1 MLCYAD
7 ADAGG
12 LSGSR
17 SCASAQPLQPPP
29 RISLRHDNAG
39 HQQLDPGSLVIRQRS
54 GAIRRR
60 RAKRPQMMFS
70 LLDRACDT
78 GSSAG
83 KHTSAAAKRDRDEM
97 RAPMRGRIRVR
108 INGSKAVSMV
118 DEGERKRC

>member
-29 RISLRHDNAG
+29 RIYLRHDNAG
-39 HQQLDPGSLVIRQRS
+39 HQQLGPGSLVIRQRS

-60 RAKRPQMMFS
+60 RAKRPQMRFS

-83 KHTSAAAKRDRDEM
+83 KRTGAATSETGRDASANDGQIPVGIPRWQ
-97 RAPMRGRIRVR
+97 
-108 INGSKAVSMV
+108 
-118 DEGERKRC
+118 